1 MRRRKYKYT
10 YSKMAKRKPYRDY
23 HTRPYKGNPYSTGRK
38 RKGYFSSWRN
48 KLGLLALLAVLTA
61 WAWLILYSPYL
72 EIKNIKIY
80 GTKEIPVNAVE
91 TLVQSQLNSPRYL
104 IFKQKNIFLFDEVK
118 LEQRI
123 RESFKLE
130 DVKLEKKLWDTLRI
144 QIYENKAVLVYQEGE
159 HYYNV
164 DKKGIV
170 LKEIKLKGI
179 EEGLIPIEKYIEP
192 PQEPEP
198 AEGEEKTTEDEDL
211 EGDETGDSPEA
222 EEIEE
227 VEVPPIP
234 IKLWQDEEQILSEE
248 MTQFIMQT
256 NIELKDNNLPIT
268 TFAIPD
274 FEGREVRIL
283 MTEGWQAYLD
293 IDDDPEDQIKHLDL
307 VLKQKIKTDRE
318 HLDYVDLRFGERVVY
333 KLR

>member
-1 MRRRKYKYT
+1 M
-10 YSKMAKRKPYRDY
+10 
-23 HTRPYKGNPYSTGRK
+23 
-38 RKGYFSSWRN
+38 
-48 KLGLLALLAVLTA
+48 
-61 WAWLILYSPYL
+61 
-72 EIKNIKIY
+72 
-80 GTKEIPVNAVE
+80 
-91 TLVQSQLNSPRYL
+91 
-104 IFKQKNIFLFDEVK
+104 
-118 LEQRI
+118 
-123 RESFKLE
+123 
-130 DVKLEKKLWDTLRI
+130 
-144 QIYENKAVLVYQEGE
+144 YQEGE